1 MRGKADCTRLVSKLS
16 VAFTGRDTD
25 GLPAPRVPVF
35 EGVSCRGSNVA
46 MVDISLVKSPA
57 DGLRRGFRRQAITL
71 IIVRFATS
79 VPSAQIKRVYNYQVD
94 DLI

>member
-1 MRGKADCTRLVSKLS
+1 MRGKADCTKLVSKLS
-16 VAFTGRDTD
+16 DAFTGREAE

-57 DGLRRGFRRQAITL
+57 DGLRRGSRRQAITL

-79 VPSAQIKRVYNYQVD
+79 VPPAQIKIIYNYQID
-94 DLI
+94 DLM